1 MKKNNY
7 IIIFC
12 ISFFLIQ
19 SCTSEEK
26 KQEPKAEVENEVVTN
41 ETTLN
46 NFENKKAKELNDK
59 GQKAAEESNFLEAE
73 KLFKEALTFEPN
85 NPVILNNLGFTAHS
99 LEHSSEANEYY
110 VKAIELDSSYLK
122 TFANY
127 SLFLY
132 ENGDYKKAAQVAEFG
147 IEHTEDNEIMG
158 LCFYHATLSLNQLNE
173 CIKAKEYYEKFIALF
188 SEDPRFVASYEH
200 LKQEMVKCL

>member
-1 MKKNNY
+1 MRKTKY
-7 IIIFC
+7 TLL
-12 ISFFLIQ
+12 SLLSLIYLQ

-26 KQEPKAEVENEVVTN
+26 KQEPKAEVGNEVVTN
-41 ETTLN
+41 ETILN

-59 GQKAAEESNFLEAE
+59 GQKAAEESNFLEAD
-73 KLFKEALTFEPN
+73 KLFKEALKLEPN

-132 ENGDYKKAAQVAEFG
+132 ENGDYKKATQIAEFG

-173 CIKAKEYYEKFIALF
+173 CLKAKEYYEKFIALF
-188 SEDPRFVASYEH
+188 SEDQRFVASYEH